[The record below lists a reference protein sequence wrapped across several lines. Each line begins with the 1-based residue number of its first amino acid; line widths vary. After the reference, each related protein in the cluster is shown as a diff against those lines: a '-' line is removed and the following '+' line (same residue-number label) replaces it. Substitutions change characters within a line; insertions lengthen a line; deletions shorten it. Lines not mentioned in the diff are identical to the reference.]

1 VSDAGEAQK
10 VEGTVPSQWLL
21 DEKMRRQR
29 AEAECGRLREQL
41 DALTKVAKPLAN
53 LPYPVSSYER
63 ARWLERQQALR
74 AALGVEGEGQKPCK

>member
-41 DALTKVAKPLAN
+41 DA
-53 LPYPVSSYER
+53 
-63 ARWLERQQALR
+63 ARQALREIAGHDGHTAFEYCVPMMVEAAR
-74 AALGVEGEGQKPCK
+74 AALGVEGEP